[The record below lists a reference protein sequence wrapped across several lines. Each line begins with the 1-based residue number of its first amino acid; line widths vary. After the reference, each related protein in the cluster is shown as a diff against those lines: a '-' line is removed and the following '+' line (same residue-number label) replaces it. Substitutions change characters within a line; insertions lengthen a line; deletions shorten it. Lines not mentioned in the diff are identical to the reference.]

1 MSGKPVEEHKLEVNT
16 DATGFVI
23 RGYDPV
29 AYFTEGRPVPGRSD
43 LSVEHE
49 GGKYLFATAAN
60 RDAFKAN
67 PEKFAPRYGGY
78 CAYGV
83 AVGKKFDIDP
93 SSWRIVD
100 GKLYFNLNPV
110 ILPTPFRERL
120 EGLETYI
127 KLAVDVERTTPARGG
142 EYHADGEEVLL
153 EDGSLQEDIW
163 GADWYP
169 EHRKVGERPNLIP
182 PHL

>member
-1 MSGKPVEEHKLEVNT
+1 MAQSVELNADV
-16 DATGFVI
+16 TGFVI

-49 GGKYLFATAAN
+49 GGKYLFANAAN
-60 RDAFKAN
+60 RDTFKAN
-67 PEKFAPRYGGY
+67 PKDYAPQYGGY

-83 AVGKKFDIDP
+83 AVAKKFDIDP

-110 ILPTPFRERL
+110 ILE
-120 EGLETYI
+120 
-127 KLAVDVERTTPARGG
+127 K
-142 EYHADGEEVLL
+142 
-153 EDGSLQEDIW
+153 W
-163 GADWYP
+163 GADTKGYI
-169 EHRKVGERPNLIP
+169 RKSEENWPKIRAKAP
-182 PHL
+182 PAL

>member
-1 MSGKPVEEHKLEVNT
+1 MATTMEINA

-29 AYFTEGRPVPGRSD
+29 AYFTEGRPVPGRAD
-43 LSVEHE
+43 LSAEYK
-49 GGKYLFATAAN
+49 GGTYLFANAAN
-60 RDAFKAN
+60 RNAFKAN
-67 PEKFAPRYGGY
+67 PEKYVPQYGGY

-110 ILPTPFRERL
+110 ILEKWSADTK
-120 EGLETYI
+120 GYI
-127 KLAVDVERTTPARGG
+127 HKSEENWPKIRGKAQS
-142 EYHADGEEVLL
+142 EL
-153 EDGSLQEDIW
+153 
-163 GADWYP
+163 
-169 EHRKVGERPNLIP
+169 
-182 PHL
+182 